1 MAAQR
6 RMDEIL
12 AAMLELSQQQA
23 ARIDDYAASDG
34 VAGYWHM
41 LSR

>member
-23 ARIDDYAASDG
+23 ARIETMQHQMELQGLAHA
-34 VAGYWHM
+34 
-41 LSR
+41 